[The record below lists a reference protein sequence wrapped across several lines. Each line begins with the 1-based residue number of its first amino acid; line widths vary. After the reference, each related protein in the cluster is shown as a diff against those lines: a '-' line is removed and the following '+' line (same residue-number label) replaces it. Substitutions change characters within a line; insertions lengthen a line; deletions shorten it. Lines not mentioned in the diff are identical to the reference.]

1 MRSIVGV
8 DAKGR
13 SIEGEMPIEKQNSKQ
28 DIVKRQQFAKMDA
41 ELLNR
46 LVKTQKKTRKGSREV
61 YQPSS
66 CCLNNAAR
74 LMNEMPS
81 TSAEIS
87 LNKLTLA
94 AILGAVC
101 AQNHQEEGK
110 LSEYFQRNSF
120 LEKYDEDDEISIQQV
135 QTRAKAFVDQMF
147 ILREGRKS
155 ESSKSF
161 SNALEVLNSKR
172 DLFMELLP
180 DPNSTLARRI
190 KKLNPS
196 RIEKDTI
203 KSLLGTDMSECCAS
217 AKYGSTL
224 TKLKGNTRDDLW
236 KKFDYQ
242 LKSSPETDFTA
253 QHSDKI
259 VILKPAPRN
268 GKHSGNISCN
278 CSSMQFPHKS
288 NGRVSEAKTA
298 SFSFREI
305 KRKLKHRFGATK
317 KEVDVGSE
325 CNCHGAN
332 SFDSSTKVLKKGKL
346 CKKQELKS
354 NRGSDIACVA
364 DTTHRKLCLS
374 SSNSEEYDVILEA
387 KRHLSMRLN
396 NLNSVEDWRS
406 KKSPRTL
413 ERILSSPENDRWPF
427 SPRRDSLYVSGSAEM
442 RYSPYNTSPRVM
454 ESSSRVRNELRLNTE
469 VTSRDDHSRL
479 LQTVDAKAYPV
490 ILKTEAEARDTD
502 ISTSNDMKIDG
513 MNCPFSDLV
522 LGFYQS
528 VFLPTLFAYFYR

>member
-1 MRSIVGV
+1 MKSIVRV
-8 DAKGR
+8 DDKGR
-13 SIEGEMPIEKQNSKQ
+13 STRNCVEEEMHIEKQNSKQ
-28 DIVKRQQFAKMDA
+28 EIVKRQQFAKMDA
-41 ELLNR
+41 ELHDR
-46 LVKTQKKTRKGSREV
+46 LVKTRKKTRKGSREV

-101 AQNHQEEGK
+101 AQNHQEESK

-155 ESSKSF
+155 ESKKSF

-196 RIEKDTI
+196 QIEKNTI
-203 KSLLGTDMSECCAS
+203 KSVLGTDISECCAS

-224 TKLKGNTRDDLW
+224 TKLKGNARDDLW

-242 LKSSPETDFTA
+242 LKLSPETDFTA

-268 GKHSGNISCN
+268 GKHSCN
-278 CSSMQFPHKS
+278 CSSMQFPQKP
-288 NGRVSEAKTA
+288 NRRVSEAKTT

-317 KEVDVGSE
+317 KEADVGSE

-332 SFDSSTKVLKKGKL
+332 SFDSSTKAPKKGKL
-346 CKKQELKS
+346 WKKQELKS
-354 NRGSDIACVA
+354 SRGSDIACVA

-374 SSNSEEYDVILEA
+374 SSNNEEYDVIQEA

-396 NLNSVEDWRS
+396 NLNSIEDWRS

-413 ERILSSPENDRWPF
+413 EWLLSSPENDRWPF
-427 SPRRDSLYVSGSAEM
+427 SPRRDSLYVSGYAEM
-442 RYSPYNTSPRVM
+442 RYSPYNTSPRVV
-454 ESSSRVRNELRLNTE
+454 ESSSCVRNEVRSNTE
-469 VTSRDDHSRL
+469 VTSCDDHSRL
-479 LQTVDAKAYPV
+479 LQTVDAKTYSV
-490 ILKTEAEARDTD
+490 TLKTEAEARDSN
-502 ISTSNDMKIDG
+502 ISTSDDMKIDG
-513 MNCPFSDLV
+513 MNCPVSDLI

-528 VFLPTLFAYFYR
+528 VF